1 MAEEIISQEFNL
13 KNKNNKR
20 NHFIGERNQNELM
33 GNKQKQVPMALIYFL
48 KLLVLAFVVTGCV
61 SVSAFCSLFSN
72 KICAIIAG
80 IKNYKSIIK
89 KKKKNHDKIVL

>member
-33 GNKQKQVPMALIYFL
+33 GNKQKQVPMA
-48 KLLVLAFVVTGCV
+48 
-61 SVSAFCSLFSN
+61 
-72 KICAIIAG
+72 
-80 IKNYKSIIK
+80 
-89 KKKKNHDKIVL
+89 